1 MGAFLTGY
9 GAYCRGLGLLLCL
22 GSEVVSFLVL
32 SLNMGLAQVL
42 FLGLTATPIC
52 ARIICACI
60 EPLPHDGFFFF
71 A

>member
-1 MGAFLTGY
+1 MEHTVE
-9 GAYCRGLGLLLCL
+9 GLGFCSAM

-52 ARIICACI
+52 ARVICACI
-60 EPLPHDGFFFF
+60 EPLHHDGIFFF

>member
-1 MGAFLTGY
+1 M
-9 GAYCRGLGLLLCL
+9 LCL

-32 SLNMGLAQVL
+32 RLNMGLAQVF

-60 EPLPHDGFFFF
+60 EPLLRDGIFFF

>member
-1 MGAFLTGY
+1 M
-9 GAYCRGLGLLLCL
+9 LCL

-32 SLNMGLAQVL
+32 RLNMGLAQVL

-60 EPLPHDGFFFF
+60 EPLLRDGIFFF